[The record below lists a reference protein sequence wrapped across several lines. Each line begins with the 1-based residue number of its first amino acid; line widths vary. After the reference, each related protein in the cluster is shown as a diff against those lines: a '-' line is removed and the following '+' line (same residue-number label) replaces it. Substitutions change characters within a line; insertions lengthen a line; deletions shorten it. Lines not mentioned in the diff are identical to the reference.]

1 MPEREKSSLIETL
14 MRGLMERALG
24 GVNRYIDRIVKRL
37 LRLAGLYIAG
47 VVVILLGVAFVA
59 VGVVKWLTLII
70 PNWLAWTLVGIIL
83 FLFGLVLALTAFL
96 ASRS

>member
-14 MRGLMERALG
+14 IRGIMERALG
-24 GVNRYIDRIVKRL
+24 GLSRYAERIMKRL
-37 LRLAGLYIAG
+37 LRLAGLYVAG
-47 VVVILLGVAFVA
+47 VVVILLGVAFLA

-70 PNWLAWTLVGIIL
+70 PNWLAWTFVGIIL
-83 FLFGLVLALTAFL
+83 FLFGLILALAAFL

>member
-14 MRGLMERALG
+14 IRGIVERAAG
-24 GVNRYIDRIVKRL
+24 GLSRYAERIAKRL
-37 LRLAGLYIAG
+37 LRLAMLCIAG
-47 VVVILLGVAFVA
+47 IVVILLGVAFVA
-59 VGVVKWLTLII
+59 VGVVKWLTLVI

-83 FLFGLVLALTAFL
+83 FLFGLVLVLAAFL